1 MAHLA
6 LARDLQPRS
15 SGGSQGAVVPRDMS
29 HQHQPSP
36 LLLLPLLLA
45 CTTATPRVLAFI
57 PPIRDLFKPF
67 SQAEVSL
74 DEYMGVMLDLGWA
87 EPGRDLEIAQLGRSG
102 IALLVIVDIA
112 RLACALK

>member
-1 MAHLA
+1 MTRHVSAA
-6 LARDLQPRS
+6 P
-15 SGGSQGAVVPRDMS
+15 AVAAAAAAVAA
-29 HQHQPSP
+29 
-36 LLLLPLLLA
+36 A
-45 CTTATPRVLAFI
+45 CTTASPRLLAGI
-57 PPIRDLFKPF
+57 YPIRDRFNPF

-102 IALLVIVDIA
+102 LALLVIVDIA